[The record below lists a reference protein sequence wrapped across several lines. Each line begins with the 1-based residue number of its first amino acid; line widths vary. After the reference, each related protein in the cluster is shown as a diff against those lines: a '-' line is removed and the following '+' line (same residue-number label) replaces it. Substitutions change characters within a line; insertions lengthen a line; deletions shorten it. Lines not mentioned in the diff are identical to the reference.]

1 VKPSFLWL
9 IVSVVVVGVGEGAWG
24 FAVCSVFCIEYSC
37 IWRLDECLPSSMLR
51 AANHKLFV
59 YLGHQFRTP
68 DCFAGY

>member
-1 VKPSFLWL
+1 VKPSCLWL

-24 FAVCSVFCIEYSC
+24 FAVCSVFCIEYS
-37 IWRLDECLPSSMLR
+37 SMLR

-59 YLGHQFRTP
+59 YIWYQFRKP